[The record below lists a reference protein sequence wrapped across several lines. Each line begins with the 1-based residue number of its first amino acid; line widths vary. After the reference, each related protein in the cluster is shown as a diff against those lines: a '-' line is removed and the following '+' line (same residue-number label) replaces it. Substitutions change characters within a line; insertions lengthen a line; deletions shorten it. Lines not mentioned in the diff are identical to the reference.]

1 MSMEHKAFVFDYDA
15 FVDELGN
22 ILENALLT
30 NNHERLASFIKQN
43 LNFLKDPYEGEALST
58 SWETMVEPKDPH
70 QYGDFALTKFYDPQD
85 DIGLG
90 AMWEWEN
97 IQKILKREC
106 GKDFVILGTP
116 FGSKDNYFNPGKMGS
131 YFQSKNQVQGNLQ
144 LLTEILYRKSDI
156 CGELNEAFKM
166 IQKAAEAEKGLYIT
180 F

>member
-1 MSMEHKAFVFDYDA
+1 MPMEHKAFVFDYDA

-30 NNHERLASFIKQN
+30 NNNERLVNFIEQN

-90 AMWEWEN
+90 AMWEN
-97 IQKILKREC
+97 IQNILKREC

-116 FGSKDNYFNPGKMGS
+116 FGPKGNYFDAGKMGA
-131 YFQSKNQVQGNLQ
+131 YFQSTSQVQDNLQ
-144 LLTEILYRKSDI
+144 LLTKMLEIRPALF
-156 CGELNEAFKM
+156 CELNESLKM
-166 IQKAAEAEKGLYIT
+166 IWKAAEAEKGLYIT

>member
-15 FVDELGN
+15 FADELGN

-30 NNHERLASFIKQN
+30 NNNERLVNFIKQN

-58 SWETMVEPKDPH
+58 SWDTMVEPKDPH

-90 AMWEWEN
+90 AMWEN
-97 IQKILKREC
+97 IQNILKIEC

-116 FGSKDNYFNPGKMGS
+116 FGFKDNYFDPGKMGS
-131 YFQSKNQVQGNLQ
+131 YFQSKSQVKGNLQ
-144 LLTEILYRKSDI
+144 LLTEMLKLKPALF
-156 CGELNEAFKM
+156 GELNEALKM
-166 IQKAAEAEKGLYIT
+166 IRKAAEVEKGFYIT

>member
-30 NNHERLASFIKQN
+30 NNNEKLVSFIKQN
-43 LNFLKDPYEGEALST
+43 INSLKDPYEGEPLNT
-58 SWETMVEPKDPH
+58 SWEAIVEPKDPN

-90 AMWEWEN
+90 AMWEN
-97 IQKILKREC
+97 VQNILKQEC
-106 GKDFVILGTP
+106 GKSLIILGTP
-116 FGSKDNYFNPGKMGS
+116 FGSKNSYFDPGKMGS
-131 YFQSKNQVQGNLQ
+131 YFQSKSQIQGNLQ
-144 LLTEILYRKSDI
+144 LLTDI
-156 CGELNEAFKM
+156 IHLSPDLFSELNEAFNM
-166 IQKAAEAEKGLYIT
+166 IQKAAEAEKGLYVT